1 MAGQYELGDLGGVLG
16 GDLYSSLFGSMG
28 FDNNAGNPWANQE
41 GFNEGSNAQWGFTP
55 TEEAMGAFDDYSFNW
70 NPEGGNN
77 AGTLTA
83 FDPSGKSYGT
93 YKQKDEDAFT
103 KLMNQVAP
111 MAATWA
117 LGGPLSNMFGGGA
130 MGGAMGQ
137 GLASGFV
144 SAGQGGKFGQGFLSG
159 AVGGGLNGLG
169 TGTPGVMGNNPS
181 AYVAG
186 TPGTSIAGLSGIT
199 NPTLAGVVNR
209 GSGSFLGGL
218 AGGQSGSEAL
228 KSGLT
233 GAALS
238 GVNSAG
244 KGAMDFYNNTLNS
257 WLGGGT
263 AGAGSSDA
271 EFDSLPGSGGDMS
284 SQTDVSPN
292 RYAEMTTGT
301 DGMES
306 YNPDYGFGG
315 DQLANTFSS
324 GLSPQ
329 KSIQSSGQSDFSLA
343 SLLGNAGSGLGNFA
357 LNNAGD
363 LASMLYGF
371 YNNRKQQKA
380 LGQQAS
386 SLSSLYGQN
395 SPYAQQ
401 LRAKLGAQAAQTGRR
416 SNVAGR
422 ETQLQAMLADRNAQ
436 MSPHLMALNQARG
449 QLKNNNL
456 DIALMGLKKTGAMDM
471 LSGGLKNLFGGN
483 TYQGGGYTLTGVQN
497 PYGSDVAFNGWGG

>member
-55 TEEAMGAFDDYSFNW
+55 TDEAMGAFDDYSFNW

-103 KLMNQVAP
+103 KLMNTVAP

-169 TGTPGVMGNNPS
+169 SSGQSV
-181 AYVAG
+181 
-186 TPGTSIAGLSGIT
+186 AGLSGIT
-199 NPTLAGVVNR
+199 NPTLAGMVNR

-244 KGAMDFYNNTLNS
+244 KGAMDFYNNTLSS
-257 WLGGGT
+257 WLGGGNT
-263 AGAGSSDA
+263 EADYSM
-271 EFDSLPGSGGDMS
+271 GDTS
-284 SQTDVSPN
+284 
-292 RYAEMTTGT
+292 
-301 DGMES
+301 
-306 YNPDYGFGG
+306 
-315 DQLANTFSS
+315 
-324 GLSPQ
+324 
-329 KSIQSSGQSDFSLA
+329 
-343 SLLGNAGSGLGNFA
+343 
-357 LNNAGD
+357 
-363 LASMLYGF
+363 
-371 YNNRKQQKA
+371 
-380 LGQQAS
+380 
-386 SLSSLYGQN
+386 
-395 SPYAQQ
+395 
-401 LRAKLGAQAAQTGRR
+401 
-416 SNVAGR
+416 
-422 ETQLQAMLADRNAQ
+422 
-436 MSPHLMALNQARG
+436 
-449 QLKNNNL
+449 
-456 DIALMGLKKTGAMDM
+456 
-471 LSGGLKNLFGGN
+471 
-483 TYQGGGYTLTGVQN
+483 
-497 PYGSDVAFNGWGG
+497 YGSNYNAPGQGALRQAGLYPF